1 MKRFEYKFETIEFT
15 LGKPND
21 LVTILNGFGDE
32 GWELVQWQFMSD
44 STLPLD
50 ANYPAK
56 VLATFKREKCD

>member
-32 GWELVQWQFMSD
+32 GWELVQWQFI
-44 STLPLD
+44 
-50 ANYPAK
+50 
-56 VLATFKREKCD
+56 